1 MVNPYEAYVKTSVET
16 ASPIK
21 QIVLLYEKA
30 ILLMRY
36 TSECIEK
43 NDLKGKIESIYEI
56 ESIVRALDSFL
67 DFEKGG
73 EIAQNLHSLY
83 DFILNQLIVVNA
95 KNDTELLSELTDIM
109 EVLKSAWEEIE
120 KKI

>member
-21 QIVLLYEKA
+21 QIVLIYDKA
-30 ILLMRY
+30 ITLMNLVVE
-36 TSECIEK
+36 SINN

-56 ESIVRALDSFL
+56 ETIIRALDSFL

-73 EIAQNLHSLY
+73 EIARNLHEIY
-83 DFILNQLIVVNA
+83 QFILDSLLVINA
-95 KNDTELLSELTDIM
+95 KNDVNLMKDLIEIM
-109 EVLKSAWEEIE
+109 EVLKEGWEEVE
-120 KKI
+120 RKI

>member
-16 ASPIK
+16 ASPVK

-30 ILLMRY
+30 IMLMRFA
-36 TSECIEK
+36 EEGIQNK
-43 NDLKGKIESIYEI
+43 NLKEKIENIYGAETI
-56 ESIVRALDSFL
+56 IRALDSFL

-73 EIAQNLHSLY
+73 EIAQNLHKIY
-83 DFILNQLIVVNA
+83 QFILDQLVIVNA
-95 KNDTELLSELTDIM
+95 KNDTELLNELINIM
-109 EVLKSAWEEIE
+109 EILKEGWEELE